1 MKAILIVA
9 ICAALAA
16 CGGNSSN
23 GKWTDKDKENA
34 YNGCMMGRPEG
45 FTDEQLKK
53 RCNCYVEKVMA
64 LSPDPTKQA
73 EIPMDKV
80 MKLNADCT
88 AEAKK

>member
-9 ICAALAA
+9 VCTALTA

-23 GKWTDKDKENA
+23 SKWTDKDKENA
-34 YNGCMMGRPEG
+34 YKGCMMGRPEG

-53 RCNCYVEKVMA
+53 RCSCYVEKVMA
-64 LSPDPTKQA
+64 LSPDPFKQA
-73 EIPMDKV
+73 EIPMDQV
-80 MKLNADCT
+80 RKLNDDCT